1 MKISYNW
8 LKTYINID
16 ISAEKSSE
24 LLTACGLEVE
34 SIEKIESIKGGLQ
47 GIVIG
52 EVKTCI
58 KHPDADK
65 LSITTVD
72 IGAEDLLHIV
82 CGAPNVAVGQK
93 VPVAT
98 IGTVLYS
105 GDEAF
110 TIKKSKIRGELS
122 EGMICAEDELGLGH
136 SHAGIMVLDTA
147 VAVGTPAR
155 DYFKIEDD
163 YMLEIGL
170 TPNRSDATSHIGIAR
185 DLAAVI
191 NNLPENNKKVKLNYP
206 SVADFKIDNHDLTI
220 DVIVEDAVACP
231 RYTGITLSGIKVEE
245 SPDWLK
251 NKLKTIGLRPIN
263 NIVDITN
270 YVLFET
276 GQPLHAFDADKI
288 SGKKV
293 IIKKLA
299 KNTPFVTLDGT
310 ERKLSGE
317 DLMICNVNE
326 GMCIAGVFGG
336 AKSGVTAE
344 TTAIFLESAYFDPT
358 TIRKTSKYHGLKTDA
373 SFRYERGCDP
383 NITVYA
389 LKRAILLMKE
399 IAGGNISSEIVDV
412 YPIPVER
419 KSVSVTY
426 HNIYRLIGKVI
437 DKNIIKNIL
446 LSLEIEITNES
457 NEGLILL
464 IPTNKVDVSREAD
477 VIEEIL
483 RIYGYNNVEIGDEL
497 HSSLA
502 YIAKPDKEKIQN
514 TISDYLSN
522 NGFIEIMNN
531 SLTSADYVAKVETF
545 KAEMNVKILNPLS
558 KELDVMRQTLLFGG
572 LESISYNINRK
583 SNNLKLYEFGNTYT
597 YNTGAYADA
606 AVTKRF
612 KEEKHLAVFVTGKK
626 YAENWNLTAS
636 NQDFF
641 NLKAYVMNI
650 LHRLRINTSKL
661 KMNQIS
667 DTIYDE
673 ALEYTLN
680 DKRILIF
687 GSLQTKLLQS
697 FDIKQSVYYADF
709 RWDAIIKMI
718 PAAEVEYTEVPK
730 FPEVRRDLALLINKE
745 VSFAEIEQLA
755 LQTEKNLLKNV
766 NLFDVYEGEKLEVGK
781 KSYAVSFIIQD
792 KEKTLN
798 DKQIDG
804 IMNRLIKVYTEK
816 LGAVIR

>member
-16 ISAEKSSE
+16 ISAEKASE

-34 SIEKIESIKGGLQ
+34 SIEKIESVKGGLQ

-72 IGAEDLLHIV
+72 IGAEELLHIV
-82 CGAPNVAVGQK
+82 CGAPNVATGQK

-136 SHAGIMVLDTA
+136 SHAGIMVLDAA

-170 TPNRSDATSHIGIAR
+170 TPNRSDATSHIGVAR
-185 DLAAVI
+185 DLTAVI
-191 NNLPENNKKVKLNYP
+191 NNLPENNKKVKLTYP
-206 SVADFKIDNHDLTI
+206 SVADFKTDNHNLPI
-220 DVIVEDAVACP
+220 EVIVEDTVACP
-231 RYTGITLSGIKVEE
+231 RYTGITLSGIKVQE

-299 KNTPFVTLDGT
+299 KNTLFVTLDGT

-317 DLMICNVNE
+317 DLMICNVSE

-358 TIRKTSKYHGLKTDA
+358 TIRKTSKHHGLKTDA

-383 NITVYA
+383 NITRYA
-389 LKRAILLMKE
+389 LKRAITMMKE

-412 YPIPVER
+412 YPNLIEC
-419 KSVSVTY
+419 KSVDVSY
-426 HNIYRLIGKVI
+426 KNIYRLIGKVI
-437 DKNIIKNIL
+437 DKDIIKNIL

-457 NEGLILL
+457 NEGLSLL

-502 YIAKPDKEKIQN
+502 YIAKPDKEKVQN

-522 NGFIEIMNN
+522 NGFVEIMNN
-531 SLTSADYVAKVETF
+531 SLTSAEYVTKVEAF
-545 KAEMNVKILNPLS
+545 KSEMNVKILNPLS

-583 SNNLKLYEFGNTYT
+583 SNDLKLYEFGNTYT
-597 YNTGAYADA
+597 YNTGAAADA
-606 AVTKRF
+606 NVTKRF
-612 KEEKHLAVFVTGKK
+612 KEEKHLAVFVSGKK
-626 YAENWNLTAS
+626 YAESWNLTAT
-636 NQDFF
+636 NQDIF

-650 LHRLRINTSKL
+650 LHRMRINASKL

-667 DTIYDE
+667 DSVYDE

-687 GSLQTKLLQS
+687 GSLQSKLLLS
-697 FDIKQSVYYADF
+697 FDIKQAVYYADF
-709 RWDAIIKMI
+709 QWDNIIKMI
-718 PAAEVEYTEVPK
+718 PGAEVEYTEVPK

-755 LQTEKNLLKNV
+755 YQTEKNLLKNV
-766 NLFDVYEGEKLEVGK
+766 NLFDVYEGEKLEAGK

-804 IMNRLIKVYTEK
+804 IMNRLIKVYSEK